1 MPVFVHSTGI
11 YVGSACKYEIEIN
24 ELNQCKFNWPSLRS
38 PTANFLLIQLAV
50 HCLPLMRRMWD
61 LHVSKETTA
70 TRVVQCETIQ
80 RQNAVVLR
88 LLYTQPPTS
97 RIFHPL
103 KHLHTAAFTR
113 KCLYLHKLQLLHRC
127 TYTQKLLHRDS
138 LYTQA
143 FLTPMLSHTDNF
155 YTQALSTQ
163 AHLHTESFY
172 TRCLYTRMLL
182 HTEAF
187 PQSSFYTWVLVES
200 FGHKRLIYAVM
211 FLHWDSCLHTG
222 AFPHSSFENFCTKA
236 LLDTDRFYTQKVL
249 HLDVFTHHSNDIQK
263 TLHAHT
269 RIELG
274 HWHIG
279 VIRLE
284 LNPNSVQSNKTNKY
298 R

>member
-11 YVGSACKYEIEIN
+11 YVGSACKYEIEMN

-50 HCLPLMRRMWD
+50 HCLPLMRKMWD

-172 TRCLYTRMLL
+172 TQVPLHTDAFTHRSISTEQLL
-182 HTEAF
+182 HMGACRIIWT
-187 PQSSFYTWVLVES
+187 QTVDICSDVSTL
-200 FGHKRLIYAVM
+200 RL
-211 FLHWDSCLHTG
+211 L
-222 AFPHSSFENFCTKA
+222 
-236 LLDTDRFYTQKVL
+236 
-249 HLDVFTHHSNDIQK
+249 FTH
-263 TLHAHT
+263 
-269 RIELG
+269 G
-274 HWHIG
+274 
-279 VIRLE
+279 RLSTQQ
-284 LNPNSVQSNKTNKY
+284 L
-298 R
+298 